1 MPNFDY
7 LKNIQAAA
15 REALIR
21 LKNNHPNDEICAF
34 GLYSDDGSQTIC
46 VAANTKS
53 FLQQQITKHP
63 EDSLYYKWMTP
74 EWSLENIE
82 RDLFDDIQ
90 KHLSDDLSKLESE
103 YEFKKFQDQFFEA
116 CVQALENLKKD
127 GFFSNMIIMFMV
139 MDYDNDE
146 NLSSWAH
153 RLNGKKEAE
162 EFDALLAE

>member
-1 MPNFDY
+1 MPDFDY
-7 LKNIQAAA
+7 LKNIEAAV
-15 REALIR
+15 REALVRIVN
-21 LKNNHPNDEICAF
+21 KHPNNEICAF

-53 FLQQQITKHP
+53 FLREQIKKNP
-63 EDSLYYKWMTP
+63 EDSSYYKWMTP
-74 EWSLENIE
+74 EWKLENIE

-90 KHLSDDLSKLESE
+90 RHLNDDLSKIESE
-103 YEFKKFQDQFFEA
+103 AQFRKFQDQFFEA
-116 CVQALENLKKD
+116 CVQALENLKRD
-127 GFFSNMIIMFMV
+127 GLFPYMIVMFMV

-153 RLNGKKEAE
+153 RLNSTKEAE